1 MTNKTTQAPLA
12 VTCGD
17 PAGIGMEIFIA
28 AQTEIGGDIPMVLFA
43 DRRHLPQGVPVTL
56 FQPDTAPPPPDHIWL
71 HQIDFAQPAHPG
83 QPDRRNAAGVIS
95 AIEQAVRLTQA
106 GQMIR
111 RFSDSGHAKISLSS
125 FVYRSQP

>member
-43 DRRHLPQGVPVTL
+43 DRQKEP
-56 FQPDTAPPPPDHIWL
+56 
-71 HQIDFAQPAHPG
+71 
-83 QPDRRNAAGVIS
+83 
-95 AIEQAVRLTQA
+95 
-106 GQMIR
+106 
-111 RFSDSGHAKISLSS
+111 
-125 FVYRSQP
+125 